1 MLCVSNKVK
10 HFAWR
15 ACSNALLSMVNLLC
29 CQVVTTDQCS
39 NCKSQPEDVVH
50 AVWSCKE
57 VESVW
62 SNLSWLISRTPSIQ
76 VTSLTLFQVFCRFRR
91 PTKPRFSCSQLQVTC
106 SRTSSILKLPRL
118 FQIRFPSR
126 INVAY
131 LTILSSKQISTVL
144 FSIVLEILNELYCIS
159 FHDTIYMSAF
169 IQEAYECSTS
179 KSVVQ

>member
-29 CQVVTTDQCS
+29 CQVVTTNQCS
-39 NCKSQPEDVVH
+39 SCKSQPEDVVH

-91 PTKPRFSCSQLQVTC
+91 PTKPIFSYSQLQVTC

-118 FQIRFPSR
+118 FQIRFPSH
-126 INVAY
+126 INVAH

-169 IQEAYECSTS
+169 IQKAYECSTS